1 MEVRQLFLAPLWDS
15 SAGGWSGGC
24 FCYSDVFRQLFSM
37 ESELSF
43 LMTFGNSVMAEANR
57 LAYIAAERKKSD
69 FIGSIS
75 HELRS
80 PLHGI
85 LASAEFLADTEFDGF
100 QTSLVDT
107 ISSCGRTLLDTV
119 NHILDYSK
127 INKYERNFF
136 DARKTRAQKS
146 AISIKT
152 KSAVAAPFGKEAPP
166 LMNIFATTDVA
177 AIAEEVVEGVY
188 AGQVYQDISS
198 TEIVYMSR
206 ETKGKISDQGVKASR
221 RALQGDSKGLLV
233 TKDVEVILDIE
244 KGDYVFTTQPGA
256 LRRVL
261 NLGCEKRS
269 LC

>member
-1 MEVRQLFLAPLWDS
+1 
-15 SAGGWSGGC
+15 
-24 FCYSDVFRQLFSM
+24 M

-85 LASAEFLADTEFDGF
+85 LASAEFLAETEFDGF
-100 QTSLVDT
+100 QNSLVDT

-146 AISIKT
+146 AISMKT

-198 TEIVYMSR
+198 TEIAYMSR
-206 ETKGKISDQGVKASR
+206 ETKGKISEQGVKASR
-221 RALQGDSKGLLV
+221 RALQGDSKSPLV

-261 NLGCEKRS
+261 NLRCEKRS